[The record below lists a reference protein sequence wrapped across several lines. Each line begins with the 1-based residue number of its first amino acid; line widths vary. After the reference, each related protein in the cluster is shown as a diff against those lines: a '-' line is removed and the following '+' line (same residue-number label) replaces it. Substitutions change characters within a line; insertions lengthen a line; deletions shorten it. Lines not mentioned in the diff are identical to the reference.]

1 MDVVMIKCAARFL
14 VLYCLVSASYSTAA
28 TSSFNCDSFLSQPI
42 EKQRA
47 EFTKARDLF
56 IRNFSQIKGVDNSA
70 WELTKLLQQ
79 KRFDPNIE
87 KGVYLAHLPGH
98 LLNYNENIDTAFL
111 KNLQQA
117 INNLEDI
124 GKCFHYRK
132 NNTKKQ
138 NPLMALKLYENDS
151 AQSQD
156 DVSHIFFGYTT
167 SAMQQGNAIKVARG
181 ADTREC
187 SLANCVFKN
196 IPIEKAREFVKSH
209 TVIRLVHSPVE
220 LQRIQANAQAQ
231 PHEKQLPDKSW
242 LTGVKLYKTGEIFTS
257 PEIYVNIGYYAGE
270 QLIGKNVLQLPWVTK
285 KGMNRGNTLL
295 LDWPV
300 GSDKAK
306 VVVMESDVDIPY
318 DVMLDAAFGI
328 GKYFTDENSTTGSL
342 LSSLHSAISGWFSG
356 TGWGDDDY
364 IGTVVIDRNA
374 QMPEIATDE
383 GSAILQLRHESEAKR
398 FPIYG
403 Q

>member
-1 MDVVMIKCAARFL
+1 MIKLAARFF
-14 VLYCLVSASYSTAA
+14 VLYCLVLTSYTTAST
-28 TSSFNCDSFLSQPI
+28 TSFSCDSFLSKPI

-56 IRNFSQIKGVDNSA
+56 IRNFSQVKGVDNSA

-79 KRFDPNIE
+79 KRFDPDIE
-87 KGVYLAHLPGH
+87 KGIYLAHLPGH
-98 LLNYNENIDTAFL
+98 LLNYNEKIDTEFL
-111 KNLQQA
+111 KSLQQA
-117 INNLEDI
+117 INSLEDI

-132 NNTKKQ
+132 NNTKKK

-151 AQSQD
+151 AQSQN

-167 SAMQQGNAIKVARG
+167 SAMQQGQVTKVARG

-220 LQRIQANAQAQ
+220 LQRIQANAQAL
-231 PHEKQLPDKSW
+231 PNEKQLPDKSW

-295 LDWPV
+295 LDWPT

-328 GKYFTDENSTTGSL
+328 GKYFTDESSTTGSL
-342 LSSLHSAISGWFSG
+342 LSSLHSAISGWFNG

-383 GSAILQLRHESEAKR
+383 GSAILQLRHESAAKR
-398 FPIYG
+398 IPVYG